1 MPLKT
6 RIKRFTSGI
15 AAFFGIICVI
25 IAAFGGMILM
35 VVVIGGELQTQES
48 SISIIA
54 AKEEGAHKPSSLV
67 QKDKP
72 KNNLRLSIQNP
83 PYTSD
88 DKSHHKSLLRLMKNQ
103 NHKEKK
109 SHPMKTIKEVPT
121 AKSAVIPPG
130 IRTPTHKRKSELNK
144 LPTQQLR
151 TEVLRTNST
160 QIDLSEGH
168 LDHHHKRALDK
179 NRET

>member
-1 MPLKT
+1 MPFIKT

-15 AAFFGIICVI
+15 AAFFGIICVV

-35 VVVIGGELQTQES
+35 VLVIGGELQTQES
-48 SISIIA
+48 AISIIA

-67 QKDKP
+67 QKNKP
-72 KNNLRLSIQNP
+72 ENNLRLIQNP

-88 DKSHHKSLLRLMKNQ
+88 HKSHNKSLLRLMNNQ

-121 AKSAVIPPG
+121 AKSAVMPPG
-130 IRTPTHKRKSELNK
+130 IRTPTHKRQSELDK

-151 TEVLRTNST
+151 TEVLKTNST